1 MHASIISDLF
11 MQLLLI
17 MDNKVATYSPADVN

>member
-1 MHASIISDLF
+1 MPAFIISDLF

-17 MDNKVATYSPADVN
+17 MDNKLVIYSPTDVN